1 MPRRNTEEIAN
12 KVRVDL
18 LKDQLMNKLKALTT
32 DEAIVINQKNN
43 PYIRFKNAPNI
54 IPINP
59 TAFEEAK
66 KEGFK
71 GSFNEYLD
79 SLSKDELKRIGVQ
92 DGGLISLY
100 KKISRKP

>member
-59 TAFEEAK
+59 
-66 KEGFK
+66 
-71 GSFNEYLD
+71 
-79 SLSKDELKRIGVQ
+79 KDRRPNGK
-92 DGGLISLY
+92 ST
-100 KKISRKP
+100 K

>member
-43 PYIRFKNAPNI
+43 PYIQFKNAPNI

-59 TAFEEAK
+59 
-66 KEGFK
+66 
-71 GSFNEYLD
+71 
-79 SLSKDELKRIGVQ
+79 KDRRPNGK
-92 DGGLISLY
+92 ST
-100 KKISRKP
+100 K